1 MAELKKVL
9 SMPVMLIITINSIMG
24 TGIFFLPAIGA
35 RIAGPASMISWGILA
50 ILSIYIA
57 MCFGELTSM
66 FPTAGGVYEFSK
78 QAYGGFFSFII
89 GWITFL
95 AGNITIAML
104 IVGAIQYL
112 LPLQIIWPKILIS
125 LMFILIFNII
135 AYKGMKLS
143 SVMLVTFG
151 IITMSTLILLIIPN
165 LIKLNMNNYQPFF
178 VTPIPIIFFAIFF
191 IAETFFGWETATFL
205 AGETKDGEKTM
216 PKVLILGTI
225 IIAIISL
232 TFVFSSL
239 GFVSWKVFG
248 NFEAPLA
255 YLGTAHYGSLGGDVF
270 TILVYMSIIGS
281 VAGWIVSAPRLI
293 LSMAEDKLLPQ
304 QLASIHPKY
313 FTPHK
318 AIIFQIIITSILVVV
333 GAASYA
339 VLLEMLLP
347 FLIFMYSVVLI
358 ALVVLRFKKPEIKR
372 YYKVP
377 FGKTGP
383 FLVIAFM
390 LFLMYMWIEN
400 STNAVQILKIGA
412 SFILFGVPL
421 YFLLLFYYDPDAIIK
436 INNYIAYLKLWFEK
450 ILYPIGLR
458 TKLFNLVGEYR
469 EKIILEYGS
478 NVGTL
483 TMELAERVGPNGKIY
498 ATEMI
503 ENNLKILKKRIDK
516 KGHKHVELIYD
527 PHQVNRI
534 HPKIDYA
541 DMVFSSEMLSYI
553 QDLEKVL
560 KEIHKILPENGRICF
575 VDYIDFFKIM
585 PNGGHLS
592 DLKKLK
598 KKFLDAGFSI
608 NVEKHKGLFWNYII
622 VYGIKTSKKDIV
634 FV

>member
-125 LMFILIFNII
+125 LLFIFIFNII

-178 VTPIPIIFFAIFF
+178 VTPTPMIFFAIFF

-390 LFLMYMWIEN
+390 LFLMYMWKDRGKLHTIW
-400 STNAVQILKIGA
+400 SA
-412 SFILFGVPL
+412 SLFL
-421 YFLLLFYYDPDAIIK
+421 I
-436 INNYIAYLKLWFEK
+436 
-450 ILYPIGLR
+450 
-458 TKLFNLVGEYR
+458 
-469 EKIILEYGS
+469 IIL
-478 NVGTL
+478 L
-483 TMELAERVGPNGKIY
+483 
-498 ATEMI
+498 
-503 ENNLKILKKRIDK
+503 
-516 KGHKHVELIYD
+516 
-527 PHQVNRI
+527 
-534 HPKIDYA
+534 
-541 DMVFSSEMLSYI
+541 
-553 QDLEKVL
+553 
-560 KEIHKILPENGRICF
+560 
-575 VDYIDFFKIM
+575 
-585 PNGGHLS
+585 
-592 DLKKLK
+592 
-598 KKFLDAGFSI
+598 
-608 NVEKHKGLFWNYII
+608 
-622 VYGIKTSKKDIV
+622 
-634 FV
+634 